1 MTTLMRTEAVAAAD
15 AGQRFLD
22 LGFAAALAQAAWP
35 R

>member
-1 MTTLMRTEAVAAAD
+1 MRTEAVAAAD

-22 LGFAAALAQAAWP
+22 LGLAAALAQAAWP